1 MEKVSQLKARWKEM
15 LAQYGGVALTTYL
28 TIFALVLCGFALA
41 IQVGFQVEGTAGST
55 GVWVGAYLAT
65 KLTQPIRIGVTLALT
80 PFIARAWWNIR
91 GRQPPPATNGVAVSD
106 DRTAETTEDTP
117 APPDPP
123 TS

>member
-1 MEKVSQLKARWKEM
+1 MEKVDQLKTRWKEM

-28 TIFALVLCGFALA
+28 TIFALVLFGFALA

-55 GVWVGAYLAT
+55 GLWVGAYLAT
-65 KLTQPIRIGVTLALT
+65 KLTQPIRIGVTLVLT

-91 GRQPPPATNGVAVSD
+91 GRQPTPETDDGAVAG
-106 DRTAETTEDTP
+106 DRIVETTEDTP
-117 APPDPP
+117 VPLDPP